1 MSALRLVQRMKR
13 DWIQTGRRPSGICGA
28 ALLIA
33 ARVHGFRRTQ
43 REVVRVV
50 RICDMTLRKRLNEF
64 SDTSLGA
71 LTARQIETV
80 DLESFGT
87 PADPPSFSRNRAID
101 AQQQR
106 LLMEPGRAAASR
118 G

>member
-43 REVVRVV
+43 REVRA
-50 RICDMTLRKRLNEF
+50 RATCPRGSTRARGAFCTIPPWHF
-64 SDTSLGA
+64 DTPVL
-71 LTARQIETV
+71 
-80 DLESFGT
+80 
-87 PADPPSFSRNRAID
+87 
-101 AQQQR
+101 
-106 LLMEPGRAAASR
+106 RAA
-118 G
+118 